1 MSLTLGRVACILTK
15 LDSLNKNKT
24 YFNWSSGKDSALALY
39 HLLQDENYQVDA
51 LITTVN
57 SHYNRV
63 SMHGLRKELLIA
75 QTNSL
80 NIPASLI
87 ELPEMPSMEV
97 YEQKILETITS
108 LKDAGFSHSAFGDI
122 FLEDLRAYRET
133 QLAKQN
139 IKALFPIWKRNT
151 KMLLQE
157 FLDLGF
163 KTIIVCANS
172 KYFGEEFVGTIIDKN
187 FINNLPV
194 GVDPCGENGEFHT
207 FCFDGPIFK
216 NPIPFTI
223 GEKVYREYDTPKT
236 DDDSVCKGGSEK
248 YGVWYCDLVP

>member
-1 MSLTLGRVACILTK
+1 
-15 LDSLNKNKT
+15 LNKYKT

-39 HLLQDENYQVDA
+39 HLLQDNHFSVDE

-63 SMHGLRKELLIA
+63 SMHGLRKELLFA
-75 QTNSL
+75 QTNAI
-80 NIPASLI
+80 NIPASII

-97 YEQKILETITS
+97 YEQKMLETVS
-108 LKDAGFSHSAFGDI
+108 RLKNDGFTHTAFGDI
-122 FLEDLRAYRET
+122 FLEDLRMYREA
-133 QLAKQN
+133 QLAKQD
-139 IKALFPIWKRNT
+139 IKAVFPIWKRDT
-151 KMLLQE
+151 KELLNE

-163 KTIIVCANS
+163 KTIVVCANS
-172 KYFGEEFVGTIIDKN
+172 KYFDEDFVGTVISKN
-187 FINNLPV
+187 FIENLPK

-216 NPIPFTI
+216 KPIPFTI

-236 DDDSVCKGGSEK
+236 DDDSVCKSDSEK

>member
-1 MSLTLGRVACILTK
+1 MSKI
-15 LDSLNKNKT
+15 KT

-39 HLLQDENYQVDA
+39 YLLQDERYTVDE

-63 SMHGLRKELLIA
+63 SMHGLRKELLVA
-75 QTNSL
+75 QTNAL
-80 NIPASLI
+80 HIKASLI
-87 ELPEMPSMEV
+87 ELPEMPSMDV
-97 YEQKILETITS
+97 YEQKMLETVS
-108 LKDAGFSHSAFGDI
+108 RLKNEGFTHSAFGDI
-122 FLEDLRAYRET
+122 FLEDLRIYREE

-139 IKALFPIWKRNT
+139 LKAVFPIWKRDT
-151 KMLLQE
+151 KELINE

-172 KYFGEEFVGTIIDKN
+172 KYFNEDFVGTIIDRN
-187 FINNLPV
+187 FIDNLPE

-223 GEKVYREYDTPKT
+223 GEKVYREYDNPNTE
-236 DDDSVCKGGSEK
+236 DDSICKNDK
-248 YGVWYCDLVP
+248 YGVWYCDLIP

>member
-1 MSLTLGRVACILTK
+1 M
-15 LDSLNKNKT
+15 NKHKT

-39 HLLQDENYQVDA
+39 YLLQDENFEVNE

-63 SMHGLRKELLIA
+63 SMHGLRKELLEA
-75 QTNSL
+75 QTKAL
-80 NIPASLI
+80 GIPASLI

-97 YEQKILETITS
+97 YEQKMLEITS
-108 LKDAGFSHSAFGDI
+108 RLKNEGFTHTAFGDI
-122 FLEDLRAYRET
+122 FLEDLRTYREQ
-133 QLAKQN
+133 QLEKQH
-139 IKALFPIWKRNT
+139 IKAVFPLWKKDT
-151 KMLLQE
+151 KTLLNE

-172 KYFGEEFVGTIIDKN
+172 KYFGEDFVGTIIDEN
-187 FINNLPV
+187 FISNLPQ

-216 NPIPFTI
+216 NAIDFKI
-223 GEKVYREYDTPKT
+223 GEKVYREYNAPKT
-236 DDDSVCKGGSEK
+236 DDDSVCTSDSEA
-248 YGVWYCDLVP
+248 YGVWYCDLIPE

>member
-1 MSLTLGRVACILTK
+1 MSKI
-15 LDSLNKNKT
+15 KT

-39 HLLQDENYQVDA
+39 HLLQDERYSVDE

-57 SHYNRV
+57 SHFNRV
-63 SMHGLRKELLIA
+63 SMHGLRKELLIS
-75 QTNSL
+75 QTNAI
-80 NIPASLI
+80 NIKSSLI

-97 YEQKILETITS
+97 YEQKMLEIVS
-108 LKDAGFSHSAFGDI
+108 RLKNEAFTHSAFGDI
-122 FLEDLRAYRET
+122 FLEDLRVYREA
-133 QLAKQN
+133 QLAKQDL
-139 IKALFPIWKRNT
+139 KAVFPIWKRDT
-151 KMLLQE
+151 KELLNE

-172 KYFGEEFVGTIIDKN
+172 KYFNEDFVGTVIDKH
-187 FINNLPV
+187 FIENLPE

-223 GEKVYREYDTPKT
+223 GEKVYREYDNPNT
-236 DDDSVCKGGSEK
+236 DDSVCKSDK
-248 YGVWYCDLVP
+248 YGVWYCDLISSKKKQ

>member
-1 MSLTLGRVACILTK
+1 MNSK
-15 LDSLNKNKT
+15 HKT
-24 YFNWSSGKDSALALY
+24 YFNWSTGKDSALALY
-39 HLLQDENYQVDA
+39 HLLQDKRYAVDE

-75 QTNSL
+75 QTNAL
-80 NIPASLI
+80 NIRASLI

-97 YEQKILETITS
+97 YEQKMVETVS
-108 LKDAGFSHSAFGDI
+108 RLKEDGFTHSAFGDI
-122 FLEDLRAYRET
+122 FLEDLRIYRENKLKE
-133 QLAKQN
+133 QGF
-139 IKALFPIWKRNT
+139 KAVFPIWKRDT
-151 KMLLQE
+151 KALIHE

-172 KYFGEEFVGTIIDKN
+172 KYFGEEFVGTVMDKHFID
-187 FINNLPV
+187 NLPE

-223 GEKVYREYDTPKT
+223 GEKVYREYNSPKS
-236 DDDSVCKGGSEK
+236 DDDSICKSDAEK
-248 YGVWYCDLVP
+248 YGVWYCDLLLK

>member
-1 MSLTLGRVACILTK
+1 MKKI
-15 LDSLNKNKT
+15 KT

-39 HLLQDENYQVDA
+39 QLLKDNRYAVDE

-57 SHYNRV
+57 THYNRV

-75 QTNSL
+75 QTNAL
-80 NIPASLI
+80 NIKSSVI

-97 YEQKILETITS
+97 YEQKILENIS
-108 LKDAGFSHSAFGDI
+108 RLKNEGYTHSAFGDI
-122 FLEDLRAYRET
+122 FLEDLRTYREK

-139 IKALFPIWKRNT
+139 LKAVFPIWKRDT
-151 KMLLQE
+151 KELINE

-172 KYFGEEFVGTIIDKN
+172 KYFNEDFVGTVIDKN
-187 FINNLPV
+187 FINNLPED
-194 GVDPCGENGEFHT
+194 VDPCGENGEFHT

-216 NPIPFTI
+216 KPIPFTI
-223 GEKVYREYDTPKT
+223 GEKVYREYENPNTE
-236 DDDSVCKGGSEK
+236 DDSICKNEK
-248 YGVWYCDLVP
+248 YGVWYCDLIP